1 MSEFVI
7 IITHAPYGQEKPF
20 TALRFV
26 QASFQ
31 HKVNIFLVEDG
42 VFVAKKGQQA
52 DLRVEDM
59 LKDAIKSGV
68 SVKLCGSCAK
78 ARGLSQASILFK
90 HCFRNSLVPLLNVL
104 GVQIGILLGG
114 IIVVEYVFNFP
125 GLGLLTIY
133 AVLQRDFPLIQGIV
147 ILFASAFVF
156 INIIVDLLCSYVDR
170 RIEF

>member
-1 MSEFVI
+1 MSEFAI

-26 QASFQ
+26 QASYQ

-52 DLRVEDM
+52 DLRIEDM

-78 ARGLSQASILFK
+78 ARGLSQ
-90 HCFRNSLVPLLNVL
+90 
-104 GVQIGILLGG
+104 
-114 IIVVEYVFNFP
+114 EE
-125 GLGLLTIY
+125 
-133 AVLQRDFPLIQGIV
+133 
-147 ILFASAFVF
+147 
-156 INIIVDLLCSYVDR
+156 IVDGAEIGTMDELVKWVDDSDKVL
-170 RIEF
+170 IF

>member
-1 MSEFVI
+1 MSEFTV

-52 DLRVEDM
+52 DVRVEDM

-68 SVKLCGSCAK
+68 NVKLCGSCAK
-78 ARGLSQASILFK
+78 ARGLSQEEIVEGAEIGTMDE
-90 HCFRNSLVPLLNVL
+90 LVKWVDGSDKVL
-104 GVQIGILLGG
+104 M
-114 IIVVEYVFNFP
+114 F
-125 GLGLLTIY
+125 
-133 AVLQRDFPLIQGIV
+133 
-147 ILFASAFVF
+147 
-156 INIIVDLLCSYVDR
+156 
-170 RIEF
+170 